1 MDYKIG
7 DVMESDGAKRKVIG
21 FSVINGVEYP
31 NTELVTESIEDALAC
46 QYCGKECKSAL
57 GLNSHERACKENPE
71 NKGGE

>member
-7 DVMESDGAKRKVIG
+7 DVIESDGTKRKVIG

-31 NTELVTESIEDALAC
+31 NTEPVEDALIC
-46 QYCGKECKSAL
+46 RYCGKECKSIL